1 MTDRKNQ
8 ILNEAI
14 NILVTQGH
22 VGLTMRAVARASD
35 LKLGALQYH
44 YATRLELIQALAH
57 WIAEQT
63 AANFKVYQTQA
74 HTDKRDL
81 HAMVDFLID
90 DPLVQVFDVDEL
102 FQQLWAMALTEPVIR
117 ELLDEMYEL
126 YLGFIEACL
135 IKIGVQEARAD
146 ALVILSILEGI
157 PLFIGKGVDGT
168 NMPLRVLRPY
178 MHLLMRVI
186 QINPRKRFEPTRVCK
201 LA

>member
-157 PLFIGKGVDGT
+157 PLFIGKGRRWHQHANASVAAIHAFIDARYSDKSEET
-168 NMPLRVLRPY
+168 V
-178 MHLLMRVI
+178 
-186 QINPRKRFEPTRVCK
+186 
-201 LA
+201 

>member
-1 MTDRKNQ
+1 MTDRKHQ

-63 AANFKVYQTQA
+63 AANFKTYQTQA

-135 IKIGVQEARAD
+135 IKMGVQEARAD

-157 PLFIGKGVDGT
+157 PLFIGKGRRWHQHATASVAAIHAFIDARYSDKSEET
-168 NMPLRVLRPY
+168 V
-178 MHLLMRVI
+178 
-186 QINPRKRFEPTRVCK
+186 
-201 LA
+201 

>member
-1 MTDRKNQ
+1 MTDRKHQ

-22 VGLTMRAVARASD
+22 VGLTMRAVARASG

-63 AANFKVYQTQA
+63 AANFKAYQTQA

-102 FQQLWAMALTEPVIR
+102 FHQLWAMALTDPVIR

-126 YLGFIEACL
+126 YLTFIEERL
-135 IKIGVQEARAD
+135 REMGVKETRSD
-146 ALVILSILEGI
+146 ALVLLSILEGI
-157 PLFIGKGVDGT
+157 PFFIGKGRRWHQHAESSVAAIHAFIDARYLNT
-168 NMPLRVLRPY
+168 
-178 MHLLMRVI
+178 
-186 QINPRKRFEPTRVCK
+186 
-201 LA
+201 